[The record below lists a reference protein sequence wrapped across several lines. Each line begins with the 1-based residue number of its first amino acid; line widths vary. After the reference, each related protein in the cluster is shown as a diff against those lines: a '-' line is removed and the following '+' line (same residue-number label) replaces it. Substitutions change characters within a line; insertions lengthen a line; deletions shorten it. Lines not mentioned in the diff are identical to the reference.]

1 MAAGRLAR
9 IARPATRGA
18 RAGAVRVAG
27 DAPAARDAPDGRE
40 GSPPTGIAWLRW
52 TAAGPVGPAGSPA
65 TGLSPVATPLFAAV
79 LAGEHALTGFRNKN
93 LQARLYSTPPAS
105 PTEQRQRSARVT
117 RSIAKLH
124 GHGLIAKVKDGRLY
138 RVTERGASLIAA
150 AILCRNKEFPEQV
163 LQPA

>member
-1 MAAGRLAR
+1 LC
-9 IARPATRGA
+9 RPALQGGKRYA
-18 RAGAVRVAG
+18 RFNPV
-27 DAPAARDAPDGRE
+27 
-40 GSPPTGIAWLRW
+40 
-52 TAAGPVGPAGSPA
+52 TAQDCD
-65 TGLSPVATPLFAAV
+65 LFAAV

-124 GHGLIAKVKDGRLY
+124 GHGLIAKVKDSRVY
-138 RVTERGASLIAA
+138 RVTERGASLMAA